1 METGDPGTLERDE
14 LFELNTESQCWL
26 QTFTDN
32 VRSSAPLIST
42 MSSENRQQYNPT
54 ALESARLFGGCDWG
68 EGFGSCFV
76 EWARRETPPTVFFD
90 GDDLVAVALV
100 FHSTLR
106 GDEAGTWDYPSQIE
120 NWRNLEAF
128 MSTQLENAP
137 PGLSSGW
144 FHAREFV
151 LTDMQYWMFI
161 ACWESS
167 AISVAMAY
175 IVLLCATRDWRL
187 AGISIGVR
195 NALLSPSLVSN
206 WNPT

>member
-195 NALLSPSLVSN
+195 NALLAPSLVSN